1 MTSSS
6 VSIWETPFTYA
17 QYPSVGL
24 VIDPDGYRTAL
35 LIVAPGGLDKYPK
48 YIVRFKN
55 VLAVTCGEEA
65 GFVLELGQEH
75 GPFEAV
81 AIVWDASP
89 HSMAY
94 ANTVF
99 GADLEMRHYVVFGGD
114 NIASI
119 VCGSTPNIETITEP
133 TELVARY
140 AI

>member
-17 QYPSVGL
+17 HYPSVGL
-24 VIDPDGYRTAL
+24 VMEPDGESTAL
-35 LIVAPGGLDKYPK
+35 LIVAPGGIDKYPK
-48 YIVRFKN
+48 YIVRFAN

-75 GPFEAV
+75 GPLDVIAH
-81 AIVWDASP
+81 VWDASP

-119 VCGSTPNIETITEP
+119 VCGSTPVIETITEP
-133 TELVARY
+133 TELMVRH